1 MIFRPL
7 IRFAMHGKFT
17 VENVGTRL
25 VEIFLTF
32 KNNKVKIVK
41 KKVKI
46 VQRLIVRKLV
56 IFCYVIIFLFTIET
70 KGAFSLKKTRIVRSI
85 LALSVAFATV
95 LTGCSGTSQSQ
106 PASTGSNSG
115 QATGSPAPSTPAAA
129 GGGTLIIAR
138 LSDANNLD
146 PHFSTQIN
154 SMAVVQHKMYEG
166 LVMMD
171 RNSEYKPLLATE
183 WKQKDDVTWEFT
195 LRDGVTFHDGT
206 AFDAEAVKKT
216 INRILDKNQ
225 PTPKANMFGM
235 IKEVKVIDP
244 KKVEIILHY
253 PFAGLLSVLA
263 SAEGG
268 IISPKAIEQYGKD
281 LAKHPVGTGPFV
293 FESWTPGQEIVI
305 VKNENYWGTK
315 PKVDK
320 VVFKTVPEDTTR
332 VAMVETGEAHVAEQ
346 LPVTELERVQN
357 SANMSLGRFESFAV
371 DHIGMNVKMKPF
383 DDVRVRQAIAHAIDK
398 EAIIQGV
405 YNNVGKVAISSLGPK
420 VIGYSPNIK
429 TPEYDLNKAKQLLTE
444 AGYGNGLKATVYLN
458 DNKARINVAEV
469 LQSQLKGI
477 GIDLQIQVMEFGAY
491 LELAAKGEAQMF
503 ISGWGNATGDGDYNQ
518 YNLFHSTSAGVPGNH
533 SFYSN
538 PKVDAL
544 IEAAR
549 KEKDPEKRKQIYA
562 EAQQIEMDE
571 VPLLPY
577 RSSEN
582 LAAIAKNV
590 QGVYISPSGYIEVSD
605 VTIQ

>member
-1 MIFRPL
+1 M
-7 IRFAMHGKFT
+7 K
-17 VENVGTRL
+17 
-25 VEIFLTF
+25 
-32 KNNKVKIVK
+32 
-41 KKVKI
+41 
-46 VQRLIVRKLV
+46 RKQWLGSV
-56 IFCYVIIFLFTIET
+56 
-70 KGAFSLKKTRIVRSI
+70 
-85 LALSVAFATV
+85 LALSLLLASA
-95 LTGCSGTSQSQ
+95 LTGCSTGQQSSETS
-106 PASTGSNSG
+106 A
-115 QATGSPAPSTPAAA
+115 APSTAAPSTNQAAATPAAA
-129 GGGTLIIAR
+129 EGGTLIIAR

-154 SMAVVQHKMYEG
+154 SMAVVQHKLYEG
-166 LVMMD
+166 LVLMD

-183 WKQKDDVTWEFT
+183 WKQLDDVTWEFS
-195 LRDGVTFHDGT
+195 LREGVTFQDG
-206 AFDAEAVKKT
+206 APFNAEAVKKT
-216 INRILDKNQ
+216 IDRILDKKN

-235 IKEVKVIDP
+235 IKEVKIIDP
-244 KKVEIILHY
+244 QKVQIILHY

-281 LAKHPVGTGPFV
+281 LSKHPVGTGPFT

-305 VKNENYWGTK
+305 VKNENYWGTG

-357 SANMSLGRFESFAV
+357 STNMSLGRFESFAV
-371 DHIGMNVKMKPF
+371 DHIGMNVTKKPF
-383 DDVRVRQAIAHAIDK
+383 DDVRVRQAIAHAVDK
-398 EAIIQGV
+398 ESIIKGV

-420 VIGYSPNIK
+420 VIGYSADIK

-444 AGYGNGLKATVYLN
+444 AGYANGFKATIYLN

-491 LELAAKGEAQMF
+491 LDLAAKGEAEMF

-533 SFYSN
+533 SFYNN

-549 KEKDPEKRKQIYA
+549 KEKDPEKRKEIYA
-562 EAQQIEMDE
+562 EAQQIEMEE

-590 QGVYISPSGYIEVSD
+590 QGVYISPSGYIDVSD
-605 VTIQ
+605 VTIE

>member
-1 MIFRPL
+1 MKR
-7 IRFAMHGKFT
+7 
-17 VENVGTRL
+17 
-25 VEIFLTF
+25 
-32 KNNKVKIVK
+32 KNM
-41 KKVKI
+41 
-46 VQRLIVRKLV
+46 LH
-56 IFCYVIIFLFTIET
+56 
-70 KGAFSLKKTRIVRSI
+70 SI
-85 LALSVAFATV
+85 LALSVLFSTVLAGCSSGQSATSGASTNATV
-95 LTGCSGTSQSQ
+95 TSQ
-106 PASTGSNSG
+106 PG
-115 QATGSPAPSTPAAA
+115 PTPAAT
-129 GGGTLIIAR
+129 GGTLIIAR

-154 SMAVVQHKMYEG
+154 SMAVVQHKLYEG
-166 LVMMD
+166 LVLLD
-171 RNSEYKPLLATE
+171 QNSEYKPLLASE
-183 WKQKDDVTWEFT
+183 WKQLDDLTWEFV

-206 AFDAEAVKKT
+206 PFDGEAVKKT
-216 INRILDKNQ
+216 IDRILDKNA

-244 KKVEIILHY
+244 HKVQIILHY

-281 LAKHPVGTGPFV
+281 LNKHPVGTGPFV
-293 FESWTPGQEIVI
+293 FESWTPGQEIVLT
-305 VKNENYWGTK
+305 KNEKYWGK
-315 PKVDK
+315 GPKIDK

-332 VAMVETGEAHVAEQ
+332 VAMVETGEAHIAEQ
-346 LPVTELERVQN
+346 LPVTEIERVKN
-357 SANMSLGRFESFAV
+357 SANMTLGRYESFAV
-371 DHIGMNVKMKPF
+371 DHIGMNVTKKPF

-398 EAIIQGV
+398 EAIIKGV
-405 YNNVGKVAISSLGPK
+405 YNNVGKVAVSTLGPK
-420 VIGYSPNIK
+420 VIGYSPNLK
-429 TPEYDLNKAKQLLTE
+429 TPEYDLNKAKQLLAE
-444 AGYGNGLKATVYLN
+444 AGYANGFKATVYLN

-491 LELAAKGEAQMF
+491 LDLAGKGEAQMF
-503 ISGWGNATGDGDYNQ
+503 ISGWGNATGDADYNQ
-518 YNLFHSTSAGVPGNH
+518 YNLFHSTSHGVPGNH

-544 IEAAR
+544 IESGR
-549 KEKDPEKRKQIYA
+549 KEKDPQKRKEIY
-562 EAQQIEMDE
+562 EQAQQIEMDE

-590 QGVYISPSGYIEVSD
+590 QGVTISPSGYVEIND

>member
-1 MIFRPL
+1 M
-7 IRFAMHGKFT
+7 
-17 VENVGTRL
+17 
-25 VEIFLTF
+25 
-32 KNNKVKIVK
+32 K
-41 KKVKI
+41 KKHM
-46 VQRLIVRKLV
+46 L
-56 IFCYVIIFLFTIET
+56 
-70 KGAFSLKKTRIVRSI
+70 GSI
-85 LALSVAFATV
+85 LALSVLLSTV
-95 LTGCSGTSQSQ
+95 LAGCGGGQTSSGTNSASNSNQASTS
-106 PASTGSNSG
+106 PASSS
-115 QATGSPAPSTPAAA
+115 AAA
-129 GGGTLIIAR
+129 GGGGTLIIAR

-154 SMAVVQHKMYEG
+154 SMAVTQHKLYEG

-171 RNSEYKPLLATE
+171 RNSEYKPLLAKE

-195 LRDGVTFHDGT
+195 LRDGVTFHDGEP
-206 AFDAEAVKKT
+206 FNAEAVKKT
-216 INRILDKNQ
+216 IDRILDKDN

-244 KKVEIILHY
+244 LKVDIILHY

-268 IISPKAIEQYGKD
+268 IISPKAMKEFGKE
-281 LAKHPVGTGPFV
+281 LSKKPVGTGPFI
-293 FESWTPGQEIVI
+293 FESWTPGQEIVM
-305 VKNENYWGTK
+305 VKNEKYWGNQ
-315 PKVDK
+315 PKLEK
-320 VVFKTVPEDTTR
+320 VVFKTIPEDATR

-357 SANMSLGRFESFAV
+357 SQSMSLGRFESFAV
-371 DHIGMNVKMKPF
+371 DHIGMNVKQKPF

-398 EAIIQGV
+398 EAIIKGV

-444 AGYGNGLKATVYLN
+444 AGYANGFKATIYLN

-503 ISGWGNATGDGDYNQ
+503 ISGWGNATGDADYNQ

-533 SFYSN
+533 SFYNN

-544 IEAAR
+544 IEAGR
-549 KEKDPEKRKQIYA
+549 KEKDPEKRKEVYA
-562 EAQQIEMDE
+562 EAQQIEMEE
-571 VPLLPY
+571 VPLLPF

-590 QGVYISPSGYIEVSD
+590 QGVYISPSGYIDVSQ
-605 VTIQ
+605 VTIQEQELETFSKREGLF

>member
-1 MIFRPL
+1 MKR
-7 IRFAMHGKFT
+7 
-17 VENVGTRL
+17 
-25 VEIFLTF
+25 
-32 KNNKVKIVK
+32 K
-41 KKVKI
+41 KHM
-46 VQRLIVRKLV
+46 L
-56 IFCYVIIFLFTIET
+56 
-70 KGAFSLKKTRIVRSI
+70 GSI
-85 LALSVAFATV
+85 LALSVMLTTV
-95 LTGCSGTSQSQ
+95 LAGCSSGQQTSGTMNPSSS
-106 PASTGSNSG
+106 PASSQG
-115 QATGSPAPSTPAAA
+115 AAAPAPA

-146 PHFSTQIN
+146 PHYSTQIN
-154 SMAVVQHKMYEG
+154 SMAVVQHKIYEG

-171 RNSEYKPLLATE
+171 RNSEYKPLLAKE
-183 WKQKDDVTWEFT
+183 WKQLDDLNWEFT
-195 LRDGVTFHDGT
+195 LQDGISFHDGT
-206 AFDAEAVKKT
+206 PFDGNAVKKT
-216 INRILDKNQ
+216 IERILDKNQ

-244 KKVEIILHY
+244 LKVQIVLHY

-268 IISPKAIEQYGKD
+268 ILSPKAIEQYGKD
-281 LAKHPVGTGPFV
+281 MTKHPVGTGPFI
-293 FESWTPGQEIVI
+293 FESWTPGQEIVM
-305 VKNENYWGTK
+305 VKNEKYWGTK
-315 PKVDK
+315 PKIDK

-332 VAMVETGEAHVAEQ
+332 VAMVETGEAHIAEQ

-357 SANMSLGRFESFAV
+357 SSTMTLGRFESFAV
-371 DHIGMNVKMKPF
+371 DHIGMNVTRKPF

-398 EAIIQGV
+398 EAIIKGV

-429 TPEYDLNKAKQLLTE
+429 TPNYDLNKAKQLLNE
-444 AGYGNGLKATVYLN
+444 AGYANGFKATIYLN

-491 LELAAKGEAQMF
+491 LELAAKGEAEMF

-518 YNLFHSTSAGVPGNH
+518 YNLFHSTSRGVPGNH
-533 SFYSN
+533 SFYNN
-538 PKVDAL
+538 PEVDAL

-549 KEKDPEKRKQIYA
+549 KEKDPEKRKQIY
-562 EAQQIEMDE
+562 EQAQQIEMDE
-571 VPLLPY
+571 VPLLPF

-590 QGVYISPSGYIEVSD
+590 QGIYISPSGYVEVNE

>member
-1 MIFRPL
+1 M
-7 IRFAMHGKFT
+7 
-17 VENVGTRL
+17 
-25 VEIFLTF
+25 
-32 KNNKVKIVK
+32 K
-41 KKVKI
+41 KK
-46 VQRLIVRKLV
+46 RMLGS
-56 IFCYVIIFLFTIET
+56 IFV
-70 KGAFSLKKTRIVRSI
+70 
-85 LALSVAFATV
+85 LSVLLATA
-95 LTGCSGTSQSQ
+95 LAGCSGSPQSQ
-106 PASTGSNSG
+106 TATGNANSG
-115 QATGSPAPSTPAAA
+115 QAASSTAPATSAA
-129 GGGTLIIAR
+129 GGGTLVIAR

-183 WKQKDDVTWEFT
+183 WNQKDDVTWEFT

-206 AFDAEAVKKT
+206 PFDAEAVKKT
-216 INRILDKNQ
+216 LERILDKNE

-235 IKEVKVIDP
+235 IKEVKVVDP

-281 LAKHPVGTGPFV
+281 LSKHPVGTGPFV

-320 VVFKTVPEDTTR
+320 VVFKTIPEDTTR

-357 SANMSLGRFESFAV
+357 SPNMSLGRFESFAV
-371 DHIGMNVKMKPF
+371 DHIGMNVKKKPF

-405 YNNVGKVAISSLGPK
+405 YNNVGKAANSSLGPK
-420 VIGYSPNIK
+420 VIGYSPDIK
-429 TPEYDLNKAKQLLTE
+429 APEYDLNKAKQLLTE
-444 AGYGNGLKATVYLN
+444 AGYGNGFKATIYLN

-469 LQSQLKGI
+469 LQSQLK
-477 GIDLQIQVMEFGAY
+477 V
-491 LELAAKGEAQMF
+491 
-503 ISGWGNATGDGDYNQ
+503 SG
-518 YNLFHSTSAGVPGNH
+518 STCK
-533 SFYSN
+533 F
-538 PKVDAL
+538 
-544 IEAAR
+544 R
-549 KEKDPEKRKQIYA
+549 
-562 EAQQIEMDE
+562 
-571 VPLLPY
+571 
-577 RSSEN
+577 
-582 LAAIAKNV
+582 
-590 QGVYISPSGYIEVSD
+590 
-605 VTIQ
+605 

>member
-1 MIFRPL
+1 MKR
-7 IRFAMHGKFT
+7 K
-17 VENVGTRL
+17 RL
-25 VEIFLTF
+25 LGSV
-32 KNNKVKIVK
+32 
-41 KKVKI
+41 
-46 VQRLIVRKLV
+46 
-56 IFCYVIIFLFTIET
+56 
-70 KGAFSLKKTRIVRSI
+70 
-85 LALSVAFATV
+85 LALSLMLVSA
-95 LTGCSGTSQSQ
+95 LTGCASGQQTSGTG
-106 PASTGSNSG
+106 T
-115 QATGSPAPSTPAAA
+115 APSTAAPAGNQAA
-129 GGGTLIIAR
+129 PAPASPDGGTLIIAR

-154 SMAVVQHKMYEG
+154 SMAVTQHKLYEG

-171 RNSEYKPLLATE
+171 KSSEYKPLLATE
-183 WKQKDDVTWEFT
+183 WKQLDDVTWEFT
-195 LRDGVTFHDGT
+195 LREGVTFHDG
-206 AFDAEAVKKT
+206 APFNAEAVKKT
-216 INRILDKNQ
+216 IDRILDKDQ

-235 IKEVKVIDP
+235 IKEVKIIDP
-244 KKVEIILHY
+244 QKVQIILHY

-281 LAKHPVGTGPFV
+281 LAKHPVGTGPFT

-320 VVFKTVPEDTTR
+320 VVFKTIPEDATR
-332 VAMVETGEAHVAEQ
+332 VAMVEAGEAHVAEQ

-357 SANMSLGRFESFAV
+357 STSMSLGRFESFAV
-371 DHIGMNVKMKPF
+371 DHIGMNVTLKPF
-383 DDVRVRQAIAHAIDK
+383 DDVRVRQAIAHAVDK
-398 EAIIQGV
+398 ESIIKGV
-405 YNNVGKVAISSLGPK
+405 YNNVGKAAISSLGPK

-444 AGYGNGLKATVYLN
+444 AGYGNGFKATIYLN

-491 LELAAKGEAQMF
+491 LDLAAKGEAQMF

-518 YNLFHSTSAGVPGNH
+518 YNLFHSTSKGVPGNH

-549 KEKDPEKRKQIYA
+549 KEKDPEKRKEIYA

-590 QGVYISPSGYIEVSD
+590 EGVYISPSGYIEVND
-605 VTIQ
+605 ITIK

>member
-1 MIFRPL
+1 M
-7 IRFAMHGKFT
+7 
-17 VENVGTRL
+17 
-25 VEIFLTF
+25 
-32 KNNKVKIVK
+32 K
-41 KKVKI
+41 KKHM
-46 VQRLIVRKLV
+46 L
-56 IFCYVIIFLFTIET
+56 
-70 KGAFSLKKTRIVRSI
+70 GSI
-85 LALSVAFATV
+85 LALSVLLSTV
-95 LTGCSGTSQSQ
+95 LAGCGGGQTSSGTNSASNSNQASTS
-106 PASTGSNSG
+106 PASSS
-115 QATGSPAPSTPAAA
+115 AAA
-129 GGGTLIIAR
+129 GGGGTLIIAR

-154 SMAVVQHKMYEG
+154 SMAVTQHKLYEG

-171 RNSEYKPLLATE
+171 RNSEYKPLLAKE

-195 LRDGVTFHDGT
+195 LRDGVTFHDGEP
-206 AFDAEAVKKT
+206 FNAEAVKKT
-216 INRILDKNQ
+216 IDRILDKDN

-244 KKVEIILHY
+244 LKVDIILHY

-268 IISPKAIEQYGKD
+268 IISPKAMKEFGKE
-281 LAKHPVGTGPFV
+281 LSKKPVGTGPFI
-293 FESWTPGQEIVI
+293 FESWTPGQEIVM
-305 VKNENYWGTK
+305 VKNEKYWGNQ
-315 PKVDK
+315 PKLEK
-320 VVFKTVPEDTTR
+320 VVFKTIPEDATR

-357 SANMSLGRFESFAV
+357 SQSMSLGRFESFAV
-371 DHIGMNVKMKPF
+371 DHIGMNVKQKPF

-398 EAIIQGV
+398 EAIIKGV

-444 AGYGNGLKATVYLN
+444 AGYANGFKATIYLN

-503 ISGWGNATGDGDYNQ
+503 ISGWGNATGDADYNQ

-533 SFYSN
+533 SFYNN

-544 IEAAR
+544 IEAGR
-549 KEKDPEKRKQIYA
+549 KEKDPEKRKEIYA
-562 EAQQIEMDE
+562 EAQQIEMEE
-571 VPLLPY
+571 VPLLPF

-590 QGVYISPSGYIEVSD
+590 QGVYISPSGYIDVSQ

>member
-1 MIFRPL
+1 MSYSFYSI
-7 IRFAMHGKFT
+7 IQNKGAFT
-17 VENVGTRL
+17 
-25 VEIFLTF
+25 
-32 KNNKVKIVK
+32 VK
-41 KKVKI
+41 KKHM
-46 VQRLIVRKLV
+46 L
-56 IFCYVIIFLFTIET
+56 
-70 KGAFSLKKTRIVRSI
+70 RSI
-85 LALSVAFATV
+85 LALSVLVSTV
-95 LTGCSGTSQSQ
+95 LAGCGGSQTSSGTNSASNSNQASTT
-106 PASTGSNSG
+106 PASSS
-115 QATGSPAPSTPAAA
+115 AAA
-129 GGGTLIIAR
+129 GGGGTLIIAR

-154 SMAVVQHKMYEG
+154 SMAVTQHKLYEG

-171 RNSEYKPLLATE
+171 RNSEYKPLLAKE

-195 LRDGVTFHDGT
+195 LRDGITFHDGEP
-206 AFDAEAVKKT
+206 FNAEAVKKT
-216 INRILDKNQ
+216 IDRILDKDN

-244 KKVEIILHY
+244 LKVEIILHY

-268 IISPKAIEQYGKD
+268 IISPKAMKEFGKE
-281 LAKHPVGTGPFV
+281 LSKKPVGTGPFI
-293 FESWTPGQEIVI
+293 FESWTPGQEIVL
-305 VKNENYWGTK
+305 VRNEKYWGNK
-315 PKVDK
+315 PKLEK
-320 VVFKTVPEDTTR
+320 VVFKTIPEDATR

-357 SANMSLGRFESFAV
+357 SQSMSLGRFESFAV
-371 DHIGMNVKMKPF
+371 DHIGMNVKQKPF

-398 EAIIQGV
+398 EAIIKGV

-429 TPEYDLNKAKQLLTE
+429 TPDYDLNKAKQLLTE
-444 AGYGNGLKATVYLN
+444 AGYANGFKATIYLN

-503 ISGWGNATGDGDYNQ
+503 ISGWGNATGDADYNQ

-533 SFYSN
+533 SFYNN

-544 IEAAR
+544 IEAGR
-549 KEKDPEKRKQIYA
+549 KEKDPEKRKEIYA
-562 EAQQIEMDE
+562 EAQQIEMEE
-571 VPLLPY
+571 VPLLPF

-590 QGVYISPSGYIEVSD
+590 QGVYISPSGYIDVSQ

>member
-1 MIFRPL
+1 MSYSFHSI
-7 IRFAMHGKFT
+7 IQNKGAFT
-17 VENVGTRL
+17 
-25 VEIFLTF
+25 
-32 KNNKVKIVK
+32 VK
-41 KKVKI
+41 KKHM
-46 VQRLIVRKLV
+46 L
-56 IFCYVIIFLFTIET
+56 
-70 KGAFSLKKTRIVRSI
+70 GSI
-85 LALSVAFATV
+85 LALSVLLSTV
-95 LTGCSGTSQSQ
+95 LAGCGGSQTSSGTNSASNSNQASTS
-106 PASTGSNSG
+106 PASTS
-115 QATGSPAPSTPAAA
+115 AAA
-129 GGGTLIIAR
+129 GGGGTLIIAR

-154 SMAVVQHKMYEG
+154 SMAVTQHKLYEG

-171 RNSEYKPLLATE
+171 RNSEYKPLLAKE
-183 WKQKDDVTWEFT
+183 WKQKDDTTWEFT
-195 LRDGVTFHDGT
+195 LREGVTFHDGEP
-206 AFDAEAVKKT
+206 FNAEAVKKT
-216 INRILDKNQ
+216 IDRILDKDN

-244 KKVEIILHY
+244 LKVEIILHY

-268 IISPKAIEQYGKD
+268 IISPKAIKEFGKE
-281 LAKHPVGTGPFV
+281 LSKKPVGTGPFI
-293 FESWTPGQEIVI
+293 FESWTPGQEIVM
-305 VKNENYWGTK
+305 VKNEKYWGNQ
-315 PKVDK
+315 PKLEK
-320 VVFKTVPEDTTR
+320 VVFKTIPEDATR

-357 SANMSLGRFESFAV
+357 SQSMSLGRFESFAV
-371 DHIGMNVKMKPF
+371 DHIGMNVKQKPF

-398 EAIIQGV
+398 EAIIKGV

-444 AGYGNGLKATVYLN
+444 AGYANGFKATIYLN

-503 ISGWGNATGDGDYNQ
+503 ISGWGNATGDADYNQ
-518 YNLFHSTSAGVPGNH
+518 YNLFHSTSEGVPGNH
-533 SFYSN
+533 SFYNN

-544 IEAAR
+544 IEAGR
-549 KEKDPEKRKQIYA
+549 KEKDPEKRKEIYA
-562 EAQQIEMDE
+562 EAQQIEMEE
-571 VPLLPY
+571 VPLLPF

-590 QGVYISPSGYIEVSD
+590 QGVYISPSGYIDVSQ

>member
-1 MIFRPL
+1 MSYSFHSI
-7 IRFAMHGKFT
+7 IQNKGVFT
-17 VENVGTRL
+17 
-25 VEIFLTF
+25 
-32 KNNKVKIVK
+32 VK
-41 KKVKI
+41 KKHM
-46 VQRLIVRKLV
+46 L
-56 IFCYVIIFLFTIET
+56 
-70 KGAFSLKKTRIVRSI
+70 RSI
-85 LALSVAFATV
+85 LALSVLVSTV
-95 LTGCSGTSQSQ
+95 LAGCGGSQTSSGTNSAPNSNQASTS
-106 PASTGSNSG
+106 PASSSA
-115 QATGSPAPSTPAAA
+115 ATG

-154 SMAVVQHKMYEG
+154 SMAVTQHKLYEG

-171 RNSEYKPLLATE
+171 RNSEYKPLLAKE

-195 LRDGVTFHDGT
+195 LRDGVTFHDGEP
-206 AFDAEAVKKT
+206 FNAEAVKKT
-216 INRILDKNQ
+216 IDRILDKDN

-244 KKVEIILHY
+244 LKVEIILHY

-268 IISPKAIEQYGKD
+268 IISPKAMKEFGKE
-281 LAKHPVGTGPFV
+281 LSKKPVGTGPFI
-293 FESWTPGQEIVI
+293 FESWTPGQEIVL
-305 VKNENYWGTK
+305 VRNEKYWGNK
-315 PKVDK
+315 PKLEK
-320 VVFKTVPEDTTR
+320 VVFKTIPEDATR

-357 SANMSLGRFESFAV
+357 SQSMSLGRFESFAV
-371 DHIGMNVKMKPF
+371 DHIGMNVKQKPF

-398 EAIIQGV
+398 EAIIKGV

-444 AGYGNGLKATVYLN
+444 AGYANGFKATIYLN

-503 ISGWGNATGDGDYNQ
+503 ISGWGNATGDADYNQ

-533 SFYSN
+533 SFYNN

-544 IEAAR
+544 IEAGR
-549 KEKDPEKRKQIYA
+549 KEKDPEKRKEIYA
-562 EAQQIEMDE
+562 EAQQIEMEE
-571 VPLLPY
+571 VPLLPF

-590 QGVYISPSGYIEVSD
+590 QGVYISPSGYIDVSQ